1 MMFLSALRPDASLAE
16 FLAYRA
22 RSASI
27 RRLLLDLVVG
37 LGGGA
42 AAWWWRPSA
51 WLVLVSLALCFFA
64 YGGWGL
70 ADRARSRVA
79 ARDNPLVNAFMD
91 ALCAAMGAIGVLAAA
106 GLLLSVWAIALG
118 TWIS

>member
-27 RRLLLDLVVG
+27 RRLSLDLVVG
-37 LGGGA
+37 IGGGA
-42 AAWWWRPSA
+42 AALWWRPSA
-51 WLVLVSLALCFFA
+51 WLVLVSLAVCFFA
-64 YGGWGL
+64 YGAWGL
-70 ADRARSRVA
+70 LDRARSRVA
-79 ARDNPLVNAFMD
+79 ARDNRLVNASME
-91 ALCAAMGAIGVLAAA
+91 ALCAVMAAVGLFAAA